1 MEKGPARP
9 SLVCGTTQ
17 SATTSVCTATMTID
31 PGWIAAGDDID
42 LQFKKAGSSSYST
55 VKTVKT
61 SGWQFEL

>member
-1 MEKGPARP
+1 
-9 SLVCGTTQ
+9 
-17 SATTSVCTATMTID
+17 MTID
-31 PGWIAAGDDID
+31 PRWIAAGDDID